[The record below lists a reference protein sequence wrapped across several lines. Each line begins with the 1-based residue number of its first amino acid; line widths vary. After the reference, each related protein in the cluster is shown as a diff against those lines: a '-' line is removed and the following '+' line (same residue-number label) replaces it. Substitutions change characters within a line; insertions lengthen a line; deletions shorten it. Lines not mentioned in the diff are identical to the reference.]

1 MIACDGCGQLFGE
14 RDYQVVVGRV
24 PGRFHSLDCAEKAWR
39 RHVAEERLFAP
50 PALLALALLAACDT
64 RVSTEP
70 VYQPQIV
77 NVKNDFAFQVT
88 GLDVFTSDVVYSW

>member
-39 RHVAEERLFAP
+39 RHVAEERLVRTYGNDEAVRILRTARGE
-50 PALLALALLAACDT
+50 PA
-64 RVSTEP
+64 SEP
-70 VYQPQIV
+70 
-77 NVKNDFAFQVT
+77 D
-88 GLDVFTSDVVYSW
+88 DVLPA